1 MCNTRKKREDHDL
14 ICRGKSEKQEKQGL
28 LVGCSCVV
36 VVVLVDQETRCKRM
50 KRKEDGVGFVGKIL
64 KKEKRRGCKS
74 KEQEEAVLLLSWRC
88 CLAELFVVDQEIK
101 TRRIESSCGAATA
114 RGSAYPSAF

>member
-88 CLAELFVVDQEIK
+88 CLAVLLWLIKKSNEKQEELKTGVVLLLHHP
-101 TRRIESSCGAATA
+101 T
-114 RGSAYPSAF
+114 